1 MTQNHRCCEIGVG
14 GTVGWGNFQV
24 DDLVLYFSTWI
35 IYFSLMDQQETSE
48 NPDEEIEFLEDDFEE
63 VVDFGDE
70 GDNGEGI

>member
-1 MTQNHRCCEIGVG
+1 MLRNR
-14 GTVGWGNFQV
+14 GWGNFQV

>member
-1 MTQNHRCCEIGVG
+1 MLWTR
-14 GTVGWGNFQV
+14 GWGNFQV

>member
-1 MTQNHRCCEIGVG
+1 MKSGLGEFS
-14 GTVGWGNFQV
+14 GWWSV
-24 DDLVLYFSTWI
+24 VLYVNTWI

>member
-1 MTQNHRCCEIGVG
+1 MTQNHRCCEIFNVKSGLG
-14 GTVGWGNFQV
+14 EFSG

>member
-1 MTQNHRCCEIGVG
+1 MKS
-14 GTVGWGNFQV
+14 WGNFQV

>member
-1 MTQNHRCCEIGVG
+1 MKSGLGEFS
-14 GTVGWGNFQV
+14 GWWSV
-24 DDLVLYFSTWI
+24 VLYFSTWI

>member
-1 MTQNHRCCEIGVG
+1 MTQNHRCCEIG
-14 GTVGWGNFQV
+14 GWGNFQV

>member
-1 MTQNHRCCEIGVG
+1 MLWNR
-14 GTVGWGNFQV
+14 GWRNFQV

>member
-1 MTQNHRCCEIGVG
+1 MLWNR
-14 GTVGWGNFQV
+14 GWGNFQV

-35 IYFSLMDQQETSE
+35 INFSLMDQQETSE
-48 NPDEEIEFLEDDFEE
+48 NPDVEIEFLEDDFEE

>member
-1 MTQNHRCCEIGVG
+1 MLWNR
-14 GTVGWGNFQV
+14 GWGNFQA

>member
-1 MTQNHRCCEIGVG
+1 
-14 GTVGWGNFQV
+14 
-24 DDLVLYFSTWI
+24 
-35 IYFSLMDQQETSE
+35 MDRQETSA